1 MKALK
6 FKTNIN
12 CTGCLS
18 KVKPVLDGE
27 GQIEKWAVDLQ
38 SDDRILTV
46 ESENLSSEEVRQ
58 VVAKAGF
65 NAENIS
71 A

>member
-18 KVKPVLDGE
+18 KVKPVLDAE

-46 ESENLSSEEVRQ
+46 EAENLSSEEVRQ